1 MKKLLTIL
9 TLTAFAAAPA
19 TVLAAKKE
27 AAAPAAPAAEAKPAI
42 AKPEAKP
49 AAPTVV
55 KPSPMNTK
63 VDTIDAAAKTFTHT
77 NKKDSKVVKFV
88 VTATTEIMNGEA
100 PAKFA
105 DIKVGDTVSGLRIKK
120 SDTEY
125 EVVKI
130 TKFGVVAPKEK
141 KADAKKVPALAA
153 PAAPVKK
160 V

>member
-19 TVLAAKKE
+19 TVFAAKKE
-27 AAAPAAPAAEAKPAI
+27 AAAPAAPAA
-42 AKPEAKP
+42 EAKP

-141 KADAKKVPALAA
+141 KADAKKAAAAAAA
-153 PAAPVKK
+153 PAAPVAPVKK
-160 V
+160 AN